1 MKAEDVAH
9 YLQDHP
15 QFFDEYADLLA
26 DIHIPH
32 PQDDRVVS
40 INERQVIALRERNRV
55 LQDKLLELISFG
67 EENDA
72 IGEKM
77 HRLAIA
83 LLSVSSID
91 EFFTALN
98 FSLREDFTFRW
109 LQCVYG
115 IFPVVIRLMLN

>member
-83 LLSVSSID
+83 LLSVSSMM
-91 EFFTALN
+91 N
-98 FSLREDFTFRW
+98 SL
-109 LQCVYG
+109 LH
-115 IFPVVIRLMLN
+115 

>member
-40 INERQVIALRERNRV
+40 INERQVIALR
-55 LQDKLLELISFG
+55 
-67 EENDA
+67 
-72 IGEKM
+72 
-77 HRLAIA
+77 
-83 LLSVSSID
+83 
-91 EFFTALN
+91 
-98 FSLREDFTFRW
+98 
-109 LQCVYG
+109 
-115 IFPVVIRLMLN
+115 